1 MGRRLVFSGNR
12 SETEFII
19 YDAYEGEASE
29 WTTCGRRTM
38 GQAEGGAE
46 VDAGSTNPRKA
57 EGPEWSFRW
66 VRNKIAAPLYPYD
79 PQSLGLPGNA
89 LGLGSSLQDPLGVF
103 VRVA

>member
-29 WTTCGRRTM
+29 WTTCGRRTT

-46 VDAGSTNPRKA
+46 VDAGSANTRKA
-57 EGPEWSFRW
+57 EGPERPFRL
-66 VRNKIAAPLYPYD
+66 VRIKRAAPLYTRMTVSHWV
-79 PQSLGLPGNA
+79 SLGMPLDRAAPCGIPLVYL
-89 LGLGSSLQDPLGVF
+89 LG
-103 VRVA
+103 

>member
-29 WTTCGRRTM
+29 WTTCGRRTT

-46 VDAGSTNPRKA
+46 VDAGSANTRKA
-57 EGPEWSFRW
+57 EGPERPFRL
-66 VRNKIAAPLYPYD
+66 VRIKRAAPLYPYD
-79 PQSLGLPGNA
+79 RQSLGLPGNA
-89 LGLGSSLQDPLGVF
+89 LGQGSPLRDPFGVF